1 MKRFLTG
8 VALTTGFAATAT
20 AHTLP
25 IQDGIVRAVDH
36 QLFGW
41 HHLPTTILLI
51 VIGAAMYYSR
61 RRSEKKR

>member
-8 VALTTGFAATAT
+8 LALTIGLAGTAA

-41 HHLPTTILLI
+41 HHLPMTLLL
-51 VIGAAMYYSR
+51 VVVGVAMYIGR
-61 RRSEKKR
+61 RRSEKNR

>member
-8 VALTTGFAATAT
+8 LALTIGCAATAA

-25 IQDGIVRAVDH
+25 IQDGIMRAVDH

-41 HHLPTTILLI
+41 HHLPLTLLLV
-51 VIGAAMYYSR
+51 VIGVAMYYSR
-61 RRSEKKR
+61 KRSERKR

>member
-41 HHLPTTILLI
+41 HHLPTTILLV
-51 VIGAAMYYSR
+51 VIGVAMYYSR
-61 RRSEKKR
+61 KRSEKKR

>member
-8 VALTTGFAATAT
+8 LALSIGFAGTAA

-41 HHLPTTILLI
+41 HHLPMTLLL
-51 VIGAAMYYSR
+51 VAIGVAMYYSR
-61 RRSEKKR
+61 KRSERKR